1 MSECVHCTLN
11 SNSWW
16 LEGGGGGL
24 VVGNGEGN
32 NSINLRHFISD
43 VSNPFIIITEQ
54 YLLCS
59 FIVQPRTTTF

>member
-1 MSECVHCTLN
+1 ME
-11 SNSWW
+11 
-16 LEGGGGGL
+16 GGGGL

-32 NSINLRHFISD
+32 NSINFLHFISD

-59 FIVQPRTTTF
+59 LLFNLEPQRFNND